1 VIKFVLRYLIV
12 LDMVDP
18 SVLKSNQTIESSY
31 LNSEKSVKFISVTS
45 KDSLVVSLASQ
56 LVDFLQV
63 ISGNVSIVGED
74 GEELLGSDIVSL
86 KLELVKV
93 AISLSVDLVFL
104 GLGSSDD
111 VLQLVS
117 DLVVLSL
124 SCLGELGN
132 SVVQSVEL
140 A

>member
-1 VIKFVLRYLIV
+1 MIKFVLRYLIV

-63 ISGNVSIVGED
+63 VSGNVSIVGED

-111 VLQLVS
+111 VFQLVS